1 LAYTSVAEIAGP
13 FWSGRALGTQ
23 NTGQFLAASDM
34 PRLAALGVSADI
46 SPFLWFPGVIPMAL
60 SEVLGERAEHSQ
72 PNRTLLDTG
81 ALVAGGSDWPV
92 SESPNPLEGIQ
103 GLVTRADPLGR
114 APGVLWPEQAIGPEE
129 ALEVFTVNAAR
140 AMGLGNETGSL
151 EVGKS
156 ADFVILDADFVV
168 GDPERIIDTQ
178 VQETWFA
185 GRRVY

>member
-1 LAYTSVAEIAGP
+1 
-13 FWSGRALGTQ
+13 
-23 NTGQFLAASDM
+23 M
-34 PRLAALGVSADI
+34 
-46 SPFLWFPGVIPMAL
+46 
-60 SEVLGERAEHSQ
+60 
-72 PNRTLLDTG
+72 
-81 ALVAGGSDWPV
+81 
-92 SESPNPLEGIQ
+92 
-103 GLVTRADPLGR
+103 TRADPLGR

-140 AMGLGNETGSL
+140 AMGLGDETGSL